1 MAETEVSSDLSPVNA
16 NSVDEASTPSLFE
29 KREGVGRFGSKVWRL
44 AGYRIFGLV
53 LIFVL
58 WQGVAIWIGNPLALP
73 GPVPVFAEIAE
84 LVGSGEFFGEA
95 WVTVYR
101 VALGF
106 ILAYVLAVIIG
117 LGMGISRKVEA
128 TLDSFVLLGLA
139 VPGLAYAIIALII
152 FGLNQRAAIVGVAAA
167 TVSILTLNIWQGTK
181 AVDNDLLEMAD
192 SFGIS
197 KRETIRWIRLPAL
210 TPFLLAACR
219 LGLSIS
225 WKLVVI
231 AEMLGTNNGIG
242 YQISFSFNTFSMV
255 GVLAWTLTFTAIIAI
270 LEFGLIRPIERR
282 ALRWQAGAEDFQAAV
297 AVA

>member
-1 MAETEVSSDLSPVNA
+1 MSADRTPITASQSEQRHQGTPPSPERGESPKRRSNRR
-16 NSVDEASTPSLFE
+16 SLI
-29 KREGVGRFGSKVWRL
+29 
-44 AGYRIFGLV
+44 GYRILGIA
-53 LIFVL
+53 LIVVL
-58 WQGVAIWIGNPLALP
+58 WQAVALWIGNPLALP
-73 GPVPVFAEIAE
+73 GPAPVFERIAE
-84 LVGSGEFFGEA
+84 LITSGEFFGEA

-106 ILAYVLAVIIG
+106 MLAYALAILVG
-117 LGMGISRKVEA
+117 LGMGISRRIEA

-181 AVDNDLLEMAD
+181 AVDNELLEMAN
-192 SFGIS
+192 SFGVS
-197 KRETIRWIRLPAL
+197 KRDQIRWIRLPAL
-210 TPFLLAACR
+210 APFLLAAFR

-255 GVLAWTLTFTAIIAI
+255 GVLAWTLTFTGIIAI
-270 LEFGLIRPIERR
+270 LEFGLIRPIERHV
-282 ALRWQAGAEDFQAAV
+282 LRWQARQDDTAVVGVGA
-297 AVA
+297 